1 MQIQLINV
9 AQKLPAWVDQ
19 ACNDYLKRLPREV
32 SLQLVTIPLPA
43 RKSQQSPARQQQR
56 ESELILPK
64 LTAGSLN
71 IALDERGQATVD
83 VRVSTGKPGYRWPR
97 WVVRRLSQGLSAQGL
112 PGQNDDASCPRQSS
126 AGGAVIPRLDD
137 SARPPLSS
145 PIGDPGQLSGYH
157 ASMIYLASR
166 SPRRTELL
174 HQIGVEF
181 LLHDIDIDE
190 SRLSAESATDY
201 VCRMATTKA
210 GIAREQ
216 IAHEKISTQQES
228 CVVLAADTIIAL
240 DDDIIGKPADRDQ
253 CRCILERL
261 SARQHLVLTAVALAT
276 VEDTALRLTRNRVSF
291 KSLSAQ
297 EIKSYCATEE
307 PMDKAGAYAIQGK
320 AALFIDHLEGSY
332 SAVMGLP
339 LFETAELLRNA
350 DIELF

>member
-1 MQIQLINV
+1 
-9 AQKLPAWVDQ
+9 
-19 ACNDYLKRLPREV
+19 
-32 SLQLVTIPLPA
+32 
-43 RKSQQSPARQQQR
+43 
-56 ESELILPK
+56 
-64 LTAGSLN
+64 
-71 IALDERGQATVD
+71 
-83 VRVSTGKPGYRWPR
+83 
-97 WVVRRLSQGLSAQGL
+97 
-112 PGQNDDASCPRQSS
+112 
-126 AGGAVIPRLDD
+126 
-137 SARPPLSS
+137 
-145 PIGDPGQLSGYH
+145 
-157 ASMIYLASR
+157 MIYLASR

-190 SRLSAESATDY
+190 SRLSAESAADY

-240 DDDIIGKPADRDQ
+240 DDDIIGKPADRGQ

-276 VEDTALRLTRNRVSF
+276 AEDTALRLTRNRVSF

-297 EIKSYCATEE
+297 EIETYCATEE

-350 DIELF
+350 DIKLF